1 MIRVAVSGGFD
12 PVHVGHIELFE
23 KAKMLGDWLIVIVNS
38 DEFLIRKKGLYMMPL
53 GDRVRII
60 GALKTVDEVMPST
73 DKDMTVSQSLRKL
86 RDIWPYER
94 IIFANGGDRIE
105 AVEEESKVCTELNIE
120 QVFRLGDKIRSSS
133 DYIKNAIQN

>member
-86 RDIWPYER
+86 RDIWSYER